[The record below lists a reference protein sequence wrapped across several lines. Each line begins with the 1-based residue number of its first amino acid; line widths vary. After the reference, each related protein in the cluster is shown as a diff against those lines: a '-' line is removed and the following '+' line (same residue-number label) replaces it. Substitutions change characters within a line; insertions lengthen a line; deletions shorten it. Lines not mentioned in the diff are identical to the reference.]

1 MFNMNIPFSYS
12 LRNLWT
18 RKITTILT
26 VSGMALV
33 VYVFA
38 AVLMLSAGLEKTL
51 KDTGSFQNAIVVR
64 RSADAEVM
72 SILQRHE
79 AAIIEIQPEIAL
91 NEKGEPLTS
100 REVTVLVALPKV
112 DTNQAGH
119 VTIRGVSDNALVLR
133 PQIKLVSGR
142 QVKPGT
148 SEIIVGSNIAKRF
161 KGTGLGQ
168 TIRFGLRDWLV
179 VGIFDAQ
186 QTGFDSEIWTD
197 VDQVMNTFHRPVY
210 SSMVLK
216 LRDGASFRPL
226 KKRMESDP
234 RLTVSVKLEAQFYA
248 DQSEMMAL
256 FIRILGLSMTIIF
269 SFGAM
274 IGAMVTMY
282 AAVANRTV
290 EIGTL
295 RALGFP
301 RKSIL
306 AAFLIESLLL
316 GALGGVL
323 GLGAASLM
331 QWVSISTINFQT
343 FSELAFGFVL
353 NFKIASQTFAFA
365 LIMGLFGGF
374 LPALRAARFNIVE
387 ALRTS

>member
-1 MFNMNIPFSYS
+1 MNIPFSYS

-18 RKITTILT
+18 RKVTTLLT

-33 VYVFA
+33 AYVFA
-38 AVLMLSAGLEKTL
+38 AVLMLSEGLQKTL
-51 KDTGSFQNAIVVR
+51 QDTGSFQNAIIVR

-72 SILQRHE
+72 SILERQ
-79 AAIIEIQPEIAL
+79 AADIIETQPEISL
-91 NEKGEPLTS
+91 NEKGEPLVS
-100 REVTVLVALPKV
+100 REVVVLVALPK
-112 DTNQAGH
+112 TESNQVGN
-119 VTIRGVSDNALVLR
+119 VTIRGVSENSLILR

-142 QVKPGT
+142 SFNPGT
-148 SEIIVGSNIAKRF
+148 SEIIIGSNIAKRF

-179 VGIFDAQ
+179 VGIFNAR

-197 VDQVMNTFHRPVY
+197 VEQVMNTFNRPVY

-216 LRDGASFRPL
+216 VVDEESFRSF
-226 KKRMESDP
+226 KKRLESDP
-234 RLTVSVKLEAQFYA
+234 RLTVAVKREAQFYA
-248 DQSEMMAL
+248 DQSEMMAR
-256 FIRILGLSMTIIF
+256 FIRILGLSLTIIF

-282 AAVANRTV
+282 AAVANRTI

-306 AAFLIESLLL
+306 SAFLIESLLL
-316 GALGGVL
+316 GALGGGL
-323 GLGAASLM
+323 GLTAASLM
-331 QWVSISTINFQT
+331 RWVSISTINFQT

-353 NFKIASQTFAFA
+353 NFKIAAQTFAFS
-365 LIMGLFGGF
+365 LIMGFLGGF

>member
-1 MFNMNIPFSYS
+1 MKLPFSYS
-12 LRNLWT
+12 FRNLWT

-38 AVLMLSAGLEKTL
+38 AVLMLSEGLQKTL
-51 KDTGSFQNAIVVR
+51 QDTGSFQNGIVVR

-72 SILQRHE
+72 SILERRE
-79 AAIIEIQPEIAL
+79 AAIIETQPEIAL
-91 NEKGEPLTS
+91 DEKGEPLLS
-100 REVTVLVALPKV
+100 REVTVLVALPKTG
-112 DTNQAGH
+112 TNQAGH
-119 VTIRGVSDNALVLR
+119 VTIRGTSANSLVLR
-133 PQIKLVSGR
+133 PQVKLVSGR
-142 QVKPGT
+142 LFKPGT

-179 VGIFDAQ
+179 VGIFDAG

-197 VDQVMNTFHRPVY
+197 VDQAMNTFHRSVY
-210 SSMVLK
+210 SSLVLK
-216 LRDGASFRPL
+216 FVDKASFRSL
-226 KKRMESDP
+226 KKRLEGDP
-234 RLTVSVKLEAQFYA
+234 RLTVTIKREAQFYA
-248 DQSEMMAL
+248 DQSEMMAR

-306 AAFLIESLLL
+306 SAFLIESILL
-316 GALGGVL
+316 GALGGIL

-331 QWVSISTINFQT
+331 QWVNISTINFQT

-353 NFKIASQTFAFA
+353 NVEIASQTFIFS
-365 LIMGLFGGF
+365 LVMGLLGGF
-374 LPALRAARFNIVE
+374 LPALRAARLNIVE

>member
-1 MFNMNIPFSYS
+1 MNIPFSYS

-18 RKITTILT
+18 RKMTTILT

-38 AVLMLSAGLEKTL
+38 AVLMLSEGLQKTL
-51 KDTGSFQNAIVVR
+51 QDTGSFQNAIVVR

-72 SILQRHE
+72 SILERPA
-79 AAIIEIQPEIAL
+79 AAIIETQPEIAL
-91 NEKGEPLTS
+91 NDKGEPLLS
-100 REVTVLVALPKV
+100 REVTVLVALPKIE
-112 DTNQAGH
+112 TNQAGH
-119 VTIRGVSDNALVLR
+119 VTIRGVSDSALVLR

-142 QVKPGT
+142 LFRPGT

-179 VGIFDAQ
+179 VGIFDAG

-210 SSMVLK
+210 SSLVLK
-216 LRDGASFRPL
+216 IWDEASFQSL
-226 KKRMESDP
+226 KKRLESDP
-234 RLTVSVKLEAQFYA
+234 RLTVTIKREAQFYA
-248 DQSEMMAL
+248 DQSEMMAR

-282 AAVANRTV
+282 AAVANRTI

-306 AAFLIESLLL
+306 SAFLIESLLL

-323 GLGAASLM
+323 GLTAASLM

-343 FSELAFGFVL
+343 FSELAFSFVL
-353 NFKIASQTFAFA
+353 NFKIAAQTFAFS
-365 LIMGLFGGF
+365 LIMGFLGGF

-387 ALRTS
+387 ALRTSWA

>member
-1 MFNMNIPFSYS
+1 MNIPFSYS

-38 AVLMLSAGLEKTL
+38 AVLMLSEGLQKTL
-51 KDTGSFQNAIVVR
+51 QDTGSFQNGIVVR

-72 SILQRHE
+72 SILERRE
-79 AAIIEIQPEIAL
+79 AAIIETQPEITPD
-91 NEKGEPLTS
+91 EKGEPLIS
-100 REVTVLVALPKV
+100 REVTVLVALPKAG
-112 DTNQAGH
+112 TNQAGH
-119 VTIRGVSDNALVLR
+119 VTIRGTSDNSLVLR
-133 PQIKLVSGR
+133 PQVKIISGR
-142 QVKPGT
+142 MYKPGI

-179 VGIFDAQ
+179 VGIFDAR

-210 SSMVLK
+210 SSLVLK
-216 LRDGASFRPL
+216 IVKDASFRSL
-226 KKRMESDP
+226 KKRLESDP
-234 RLTVSVKLEAQFYA
+234 RLTVTIKREAQFYA
-248 DQSEMMAL
+248 DQSEMMAR

-306 AAFLIESLLL
+306 SAFLIESVLL

-353 NFKIASQTFAFA
+353 NIEIITQTFAFA
-365 LIMGLFGGF
+365 LIMGLIGGF

-387 ALRTS
+387 ALRTT

>member
-1 MFNMNIPFSYS
+1 MKIPFSYS

-18 RKITTILT
+18 RKVTTLLT

-38 AVLMLSAGLEKTL
+38 AVLMLSEGLKKTL
-51 KDTGSFQNAIVVR
+51 KETGSFQNAIIVR
-64 RSADAEVM
+64 RSADAEVV
-72 SILQRHE
+72 SIIQRQE
-79 AAIIEIQPEIAL
+79 AAIVETQPEIAQDKSG
-91 NEKGEPLTS
+91 NPFAS
-100 REVTVLVALPKV
+100 REVTVLVALQKTG
-112 DTNQAGH
+112 TNQVGH
-119 VTIRGVSDNALVLR
+119 VTIRGVSYNSLALR
-133 PQIKLVSGR
+133 PQIQLKAGR
-142 QVKPGT
+142 TYRPGT
-148 SEIIVGSNIAKRF
+148 SEIIIGSSIAKRF

-168 TIRFGLRDWLV
+168 SIRFGLRDWQV

-186 QTGFDSEIWTD
+186 GTGFDSEIWTD
-197 VDQVMNTFHRPVY
+197 VDQIMNTFRRSVY
-210 SSMVLK
+210 SSLVLK
-216 LRDGASFRPL
+216 LRESSFFQPL
-226 KKRMESDP
+226 KKRLESDP
-234 RLTVSVKLEAQFYA
+234 RLTITVKREAQFYA
-248 DQSEMMAL
+248 DQSEMMAR

-282 AAVANRTV
+282 AAVANRTI

-306 AAFLIESLLL
+306 SAFLIESLLL

-331 QWVSISTINFQT
+331 QWVSISTINWQT
-343 FSELAFGFVL
+343 FSELAFSFVL
-353 NFKIASQTFAFA
+353 NLEIGTWSFAFS
-365 LIMGLFGGF
+365 LVMGLLGGF
-374 LPALRAARFNIVE
+374 LPALRASRLNIVE
-387 ALRTS
+387 SLRTS

>member
-1 MFNMNIPFSYS
+1 MNLPFSYS

-18 RKITTILT
+18 RKMTTILT

-38 AVLMLSAGLEKTL
+38 AVLMLSEGLQKTL
-51 KDTGSFQNAIVVR
+51 QDTGSFQNAIVVR

-72 SILQRHE
+72 SILERRE
-79 AAIIEIQPEIAL
+79 AAIIETQPEIAL
-91 NEKGEPLTS
+91 NDKGEPLLS
-100 REVTVLVALPKV
+100 REVTVLVALPKIE
-112 DTNQAGH
+112 TNQAGH
-119 VTIRGVSDNALVLR
+119 VTIRGVSDNAMVLR

-142 QVKPGT
+142 LFIPGT

-179 VGIFDAQ
+179 VGLFDAG

-210 SSMVLK
+210 SSLVLK
-216 LRDGASFRPL
+216 ISDQASFRSF
-226 KKRMESDP
+226 KKRLESDP
-234 RLTVSVKLEAQFYA
+234 RLTVTIKREAQFYA
-248 DQSEMMAL
+248 DQSEMMAR

-282 AAVANRTV
+282 AAVANRTI

-306 AAFLIESLLL
+306 SAFLIESLLL
-316 GALGGVL
+316 GALGG
-323 GLGAASLM
+323 AWDSPP
-331 QWVSISTINFQT
+331 
-343 FSELAFGFVL
+343 
-353 NFKIASQTFAFA
+353 
-365 LIMGLFGGF
+365 
-374 LPALRAARFNIVE
+374 LP
-387 ALRTS
+387 

>member
-1 MFNMNIPFSYS
+1 MNLPFSYS

-18 RKITTILT
+18 RKITTLLT

-38 AVLMLSAGLEKTL
+38 AVLMLSEGLEKTL
-51 KDTGSFQNAIVVR
+51 QDTGSFQNAIVVR

-72 SILQRHE
+72 SILERKE
-79 AAIIEIQPEIAL
+79 AAIIETQPEISL
-91 NEKGEPLTS
+91 NEKGEPLSS
-100 REVTVLVALPKV
+100 REVTVLVALPKLES
-112 DTNQAGH
+112 NQVGH
-119 VTIRGVSDNALVLR
+119 VTIRGGSETSLVLR
-133 PQIKLVSGR
+133 PQVKLVAGR
-142 QVKPGT
+142 MFKPGT
-148 SEIIVGSNIAKRF
+148 SEIIIGSNIAKRF
-161 KGTGLGQ
+161 KETGLGQ

-179 VGIFDAQ
+179 VGIFNAR

-197 VDQVMNTFHRPVY
+197 VDQVMNTFRRPVY
-210 SSMVLK
+210 SSLVLK
-216 LRDGASFRPL
+216 LLDEESFRSF
-226 KKRMESDP
+226 KKRLEGDP
-234 RLTVSVKLEAQFYA
+234 RLTVAVKREAQFYA
-248 DQSEMMAL
+248 DQSEMMSR
-256 FIRILGLSMTIIF
+256 FIRILGLSLTIIF

-274 IGAMVTMY
+274 MGAMVTMY

-295 RALGFP
+295 RALGFT

-316 GALGGVL
+316 GALGGIL

-331 QWVSISTINFQT
+331 QWVSISTLNFQT

-353 NFKIASQTFAFA
+353 NIEIASQTFAFA
-365 LIMGLFGGF
+365 LIMGLLGGF
-374 LPALRAARFNIVE
+374 LPALRAARYNIVE

>member
-1 MFNMNIPFSYS
+1 MKIPFSYS
-12 LRNLWT
+12 FRNLWT
-18 RKITTILT
+18 RKMTTILT
-26 VSGMALV
+26 ISGMALV

-38 AVLMLSAGLEKTL
+38 AVLMLSEGLKKTL
-51 KDTGSFQNAIVVR
+51 KDTGSFQNAIIVR

-72 SILQRHE
+72 SIIQRRE
-79 AAIIEIQPEIAL
+79 ADIIETQPEIAL
-91 NEKGEPLTS
+91 DQKGDPLIS
-100 REVTVLVALPKV
+100 REVTVLVALPKIE
-112 DTNQAGH
+112 TNKVGQ
-119 VTIRGVSDNALVLR
+119 VTIRGTSKKSLDLR
-133 PQIKLVSGR
+133 PHVVLKAGR
-142 QVKPGT
+142 FFRPGT
-148 SEIIVGSNIAKRF
+148 SEIVIGSSIAKRF

-168 TIRFGLRDWLV
+168 TIRFGLRDWQV
-179 VGIFDAQ
+179 VGILDAQ
-186 QTGFDSEIWTD
+186 QTGFDSEIWAD
-197 VDQVMNTFHRPVY
+197 ADQVMNTFRRPVY
-210 SSMVLK
+210 SSIVLK
-216 LRDGASFRPL
+216 LRDSKSFEPL
-226 KKRMESDP
+226 KKRLEGDP
-234 RLTVSVKLEAQFYA
+234 RLTVTVKREAQFYA
-248 DQSEMMAL
+248 DQSEIMAR

-316 GALGGVL
+316 GALGGIM
-323 GLGAASLM
+323 GLGSASLM
-331 QWVSISTINFQT
+331 QWVSISTINWQT
-343 FSELAFGFVL
+343 FSELAFSFIL
-353 NFKIASQTFAFA
+353 NVRIAGQTFAFA

-374 LPALRAARFNIVE
+374 LPALRAARLNIVE

>member
-1 MFNMNIPFSYS
+1 MNIPFSYS

-38 AVLMLSAGLEKTL
+38 AVLMLSAGLQKTL
-51 KDTGSFQNAIVVR
+51 QDTGSFQNAIVVR

-72 SILQRHE
+72 SIIERQA
-79 AAIIEIQPEIAL
+79 AAIIETQPEIAL
-91 NEKGEPLTS
+91 NEKGEPLLS
-100 REVTVLVALPKV
+100 REVTVLVALPKSES
-112 DTNQAGH
+112 NQAGH
-119 VTIRGVSDNALVLR
+119 VTIRGSSEISLVLR

-142 QVKPGT
+142 FFKPGT

-179 VGIFDAQ
+179 VGIFNAQ

-210 SSMVLK
+210 SSLVLK
-216 LRDGASFRPL
+216 LPGEEPFQSF
-226 KKRMESDP
+226 KKRLESDP
-234 RLTVSVKLEAQFYA
+234 RLTVTVKREAQFYA
-248 DQSEMMAL
+248 DQSEMMAR

-306 AAFLIESLLL
+306 TAFIIESLLL
-316 GALGGVL
+316 GALGGII
-323 GLGAASLM
+323 GLGGASLM

-353 NFKIASQTFAFA
+353 TVTIAYQTFAFA
-365 LIMGLFGGF
+365 LVMGLLGGF
-374 LPALRAARFNIVE
+374 LPALRAATYNIVE